1 MEGHVPVLLKE
12 TLGALALHSGDDV
25 IDGTLGGGGHA
36 SAILEAIGPAG
47 RLLGIEW
54 DSRTLEETRKSL
66 ERFGSRAMLV
76 HSNYRDMGRL
86 ARTYDLSSVSAILL
100 DLGYSSFQIDDPE
113 RGFSFRFAG
122 KLDMRY
128 DESSDQPTAADLLNS
143 WPQADLAHI
152 LREYGEEGA
161 AGRIAAAIVAARRHQ
176 PIETA
181 DALVKLVIKT
191 VGRGK
196 GKINPATQTFQ
207 ALRIAVNGEFDN
219 LRAALTEA
227 VKLLRPA
234 TAGRPGGR
242 LAIISF
248 HSLEDR
254 IVKEFFRDCPDL
266 EALTKRPLVAAED
279 EVDDNRRSRSAKL
292 RVAARRPLES
302 TPKP

>member
-1 MEGHVPVLLKE
+1 MSGHVPVLLKE
-12 TLGALALHSGDDV
+12 TLSALALHSGDDV

-66 ERFGSRAMLV
+66 ERFGSRAVLV
-76 HSNYRDMGRL
+76 HANYRDMGRL
-86 ARTYDLSSVSAILL
+86 ARTYDFPSVSAILL
-100 DLGYSSFQIDDPE
+100 DLGYSSLQIDDPE

-122 KLDMRY
+122 PLDMRY
-128 DESSDQPTAADLLNS
+128 DEESDRPTAADILNS

-161 AGRIAAAIVAARRHQ
+161 AGRISAAIVEARRHR

-181 DALVKLVIKT
+181 DALVKLVT
-191 VGRGK
+191 QVVGRGK

-219 LRAALTEA
+219 LRAALPEA
-227 VKLLRPA
+227 VKLLN
-234 TAGRPGGR
+234 PGGR
-242 LAIISF
+242 LAVIAF
-248 HSLEDR
+248 HSIEDR

-266 EALTKRPLVAAED
+266 EVITKRPLVAAEE

-292 RVAARRPLES
+292 RVAVRR
-302 TPKP
+302 T

>member
-1 MEGHVPVLLKE
+1 MSRHVPVLLKE
-12 TLGALALHSGDDV
+12 TIDSLALRPGDDA

-36 SAILEAIGPAG
+36 SAILEAIGPTG

-76 HSNYRDMGRL
+76 HANYREMSRL

-100 DLGYSSFQIDDPE
+100 DLGYSSLQIDDPE

-128 DESSDQPTAADLLNS
+128 DEESDRPTAADIVNS
-143 WPQADLAHI
+143 WPKADLAHI

-161 AGRIAAAIVAARRHQ
+161 AGRISAAIVEARRHQ

-181 DALVKLVIKT
+181 DALVKIVTKV

-207 ALRIAVNGEFDN
+207 ALRIAVNAEFDN
-219 LRAALTEA
+219 LREVLPDA
-227 VKLLRPA
+227 VRLLK
-234 TAGRPGGR
+234 PGGR
-242 LAIISF
+242 LAVITF
-248 HSLEDR
+248 HSIEDR

-266 EALTKRPLVAAED
+266 EALTKKPLVASEE
-279 EVDDNRRSRSAKL
+279 EVDENRRSRSAKL
-292 RVAARRPLES
+292 RVAVRRG
-302 TPKP
+302 